1 MSEMMPDLQASL
13 LCDDV
18 RQERNGKFILIGI
31 FDAITVPAFPAV
43 FGRVCIVNRW
53 CCGDGEFAQRS
64 RIAKPDGSVLVEG
77 KDVRMRLPDG
87 VATATSVEY
96 FMNVKFESE
105 GIYWVEILLE
115 SDLKLRYP
123 LRAAL
128 ASPPRAPEG
137 GQPA

>member
-31 FDAITVPAFPAV
+31 FDALTVPAFPAV

-64 RIAKPDGSVLVEG
+64 RIMKPDGTVLVEG
-77 KDVRMRLPDG
+77 KDVKMRLPDG
-87 VATATSVEY
+87 NATATSVEF
-96 FMNVKFESE
+96 FMNVKFDAE
-105 GIYWVEILLE
+105 GVYWVEILIE
-115 SDLKLRYP
+115 NDLRLRYP
-123 LRAAL
+123 LKAARM
-128 ASPPRAPEG
+128 PPQRQPEG